1 MPLIAQRDAREARQP
16 VSCVAFALEEDDAM
30 RDRMLLLSLTLA
42 TAAALT
48 SAVAGQS
55 TGPAWQL
62 VTRAADA
69 LGGRDRLLALKTLQI
84 VGYGEL
90 AYFNGGG
97 NISGDP
103 AAPQKWQKVLD
114 YTRTIDLEH
123 WRTRVQQRLKM
134 DFEFASAVGQLG
146 LNRTN
151 ETLDGDIAYNIG
163 GGFLAA
169 PDAGPAQPQP
179 AGTAAARQRRVEL
192 LAHPVTILRAALEPG
207 SRLSHVRTQGA
218 LQLVDVTVR
227 QGDTLTLAVDGVTN
241 LPAWVSYV
249 GPNNNLGDVTYR
261 TAFTGYEPER
271 GIQLPTGLATSI
283 DFRKVVQSKL
293 YVTRNIVD
301 GGTDDLSA
309 PASVRSAPP
318 PQAGP
323 AATAAGPKPVKVA
336 DHVWFLNGNSFLEF
350 NDHLTMVEAN
360 RTDAALQAILAAAN
374 ALVPGKRVTQVIQT
388 HHHFD
393 HSVGLRAAVAQG
405 LTIISRRGN
414 EGIFREM
421 VSRPARLFPDALGR
435 SPRPLRFI
443 PVDDHLKVKDATNE
457 IDIYHIVG
465 NYHMAD
471 GVIVH
476 VPASRVLIEAD
487 LTTQEWDFNW
497 WGDSLMNNI
506 EYRKIAVDTNLSV
519 HAQKP
524 YPLAEVVSAI
534 ERQVRNT
541 QDFCRRAAEAQ
552 FFQPGCPVQYNRALP
567 PSSK

>member
-1 MPLIAQRDAREARQP
+1 LNGAT
-16 VSCVAFALEEDDAM
+16 VSAFDKDDAM
-30 RDRMLLLSLTLA
+30 HKSTVVLA
-42 TAAALT
+42 MTVAAVVALVSGLT
-48 SAVAGQS
+48 SQGTAPERQI
-55 TGPAWQL
+55 

-69 LGGRDRLLALKTLQI
+69 LGGRDRVMAVKTLQI
-84 VGYGEL
+84 IGYGEL

-103 AAPQKWQKVLD
+103 AAPQKWQKVLE

-134 DFEFASAVGQLG
+134 DFVFASTVGQLG

-169 PDAGPAQPQP
+169 PQAGTPAPQP
-179 AGTAAARQRRVEL
+179 AGPAAARQRRVEL
-192 LAHPVTILRAALEPG
+192 LAHPLTIVRAALDP
-207 SRLSHVRTQGA
+207 RTKLSNFRTQTN
-218 LQLVDVTVR
+218 LQLIDVTLQ
-227 QGDTLTLAVDGVTN
+227 QGDTLTLAVNATSN

-249 GPNNNLGDVTYR
+249 GPNANLGDVTYR
-261 TAFTGYEPER
+261 TAFAGYVPEK
-271 GIQLPTGLATSI
+271 GIQLPTGFATTI
-283 DFRKVVQSKL
+283 DFRNVVQSKL
-293 YVTRNIVD
+293 YVDRNIVD
-301 GGTDDLSA
+301 GPIDDLSA
-309 PASVRSAPP
+309 PASVRTPRP
-318 PQAGP
+318 PQGAPEGGNANLNP
-323 AATAAGPKPVKVA
+323 MKVA
-336 DHVWFLNGNSFLEF
+336 DHVWFMNGNTFFEF
-350 NDHLTMVEAN
+350 DDHFTMVEAN
-360 RTDAALQAILAAAN
+360 RTDAALQAIIKVVN

-393 HSVGLRAAVAQG
+393 HSVGLRAAVAEG

-421 VSRPARLFPDALGR
+421 VSRPAKLFPDALGR
-435 SPRPLRFI
+435 NPKPLKFT
-443 PVDDHLKVKDATNE
+443 PVDDHLKLKDATNE

-476 VPASRVLIEAD
+476 VPASNLLVEAD

-506 EYRKIAVDTNLSV
+506 EYRKIKVATNLAV
-519 HAQKP
+519 HSQKP

-541 QDFCRRAAEAQ
+541 QAFCRRAAEAQ
-552 FFQPGCPVQYNRALP
+552 FFQPGCPIQYDRPLSAATN
-567 PSSK
+567 